1 MRVLLTVTLL
11 LTILAACVGYEH
23 RKSWNP
29 DVPSA
34 ISGSE
39 TLYGTSRLR
48 RQRRST
54 CGGVMETSSGMI
66 TSPDF
71 PRPYPSHSNCQWT
84 IIAPPSYRVVLD
96 FTTFELEKRNPCGY
110 DVVTIYTEYEDG
122 RDHNHGSYCG
132 NTAPPKIKSKTNKL
146 RLEFSSGYSNYHPGF
161 EAIFRTELRFDL
173 ATIELKSTPY
183 PNGSVLL
190 SWQWHDD
197 ATTPV
202 TDLVAGY
209 HLQGTSKGH
218 TFQKTLSPLLTNYT
232 ANCLHGY
239 TEYDISLQPFFK
251 VEDSPTA
258 EELLGE
264 AATVKVKTPA
274 SAPGPPTEVVP
285 FPLMSHNQSGRLE
298 LHISGPVAWNCQP
311 VGFRVRWEPG
321 QVGEAPSQELEIPV
335 GSAHAK
341 RWTFQL
347 NATQS
352 LKPGRHYTLFVSA
365 QGEGDFGDIL
375 VGPETSQT
383 VTITP
388 QGPVNLTARPLDSTR
403 AAISWSAP
411 SPAEYFLVNLN
422 STIAENAPDVPPG
435 LPAQPSGCGVQAN
448 PIDAFQLEGSSEEW
462 SEYSLPL
469 LGLRPLCKYWVNV
482 KACSTFSCSEVVV
495 VQFEATQEPL
505 RAPSFT
511 SVEAVGGHSIQLQW
525 ELSLLHYA
533 DIPSYEVRLYDGET
547 FRSLSTANTTLRVA
561 NLTAETTY
569 VVEVR
574 AFFEGTRRKGPPART
589 TVTTWTSRPLKPT
602 VDVKYDDGSDAAIM
616 SWTFLNSTVDR
627 LQVDNGQD
635 DWKDCSAVAE
645 CTYVVQRG
653 WNSSFK
659 TGFLEMRNSRRAAN
673 YSLLIRGCNSHGC
686 GPAAVA
692 NVKKGV
698 PEADE
703 VADLAFMPFDNSSG
717 LLSWNAWPDHPVE
730 YIASWQCDKGELFG
744 RTTVHIEVEVTGL
757 PPERNECI
765 FSVTAFRRLQS
776 GEEVHGKTSTI
787 SVPFANVIS

>member
-1 MRVLLTVTLL
+1 MHDNKPLCIAFLIRFFL
-11 LTILAACVGYEH
+11 
-23 RKSWNP
+23 
-29 DVPSA
+29 
-34 ISGSE
+34 
-39 TLYGTSRLR
+39 
-48 RQRRST
+48 
-54 CGGVMETSSGMI
+54 
-66 TSPDF
+66 F
-71 PRPYPSHSNCQWT
+71 P
-84 IIAPPSYRVVLD
+84 
-96 FTTFELEKRNPCGY
+96 
-110 DVVTIYTEYEDG
+110 
-122 RDHNHGSYCG
+122 
-132 NTAPPKIKSKTNKL
+132 
-146 RLEFSSGYSNYHPGF
+146 
-161 EAIFRTELRFDL
+161 TELRFDL

-190 SWQWHDD
+190 SWAWHDD

-209 HLQGTSKGH
+209 HLRGTSKGH

-274 SAPGPPTEVVP
+274 S
-285 FPLMSHNQSGRLE
+285 
-298 LHISGPVAWNCQP
+298 
-311 VGFRVRWEPG
+311 
-321 QVGEAPSQELEIPV
+321 
-335 GSAHAK
+335 
-341 RWTFQL
+341 
-347 NATQS
+347 
-352 LKPGRHYTLFVSA
+352 
-365 QGEGDFGDIL
+365 
-375 VGPETSQT
+375 
-383 VTITP
+383 
-388 QGPVNLTARPLDSTR
+388 GPVNLTARPLDSTR

-589 TVTTWTSRPLKPT
+589 TVTTWTSRK
-602 VDVKYDDGSDAAIM
+602 A
-616 SWTFLNSTVDR
+616 
-627 LQVDNGQD
+627 
-635 DWKDCSAVAE
+635 CSF
-645 CTYVVQRG
+645 C
-653 WNSSFK
+653 
-659 TGFLEMRNSRRAAN
+659 
-673 YSLLIRGCNSHGC
+673 
-686 GPAAVA
+686 
-692 NVKKGV
+692 
-698 PEADE
+698 
-703 VADLAFMPFDNSSG
+703 
-717 LLSWNAWPDHPVE
+717 
-730 YIASWQCDKGELFG
+730 
-744 RTTVHIEVEVTGL
+744 
-757 PPERNECI
+757 
-765 FSVTAFRRLQS
+765 
-776 GEEVHGKTSTI
+776 
-787 SVPFANVIS
+787 